1 MDELAGN
8 GNGWP
13 QIRKS
18 EERYDGGDATSRSYV
33 FLSAKSFSNYGTSIM
48 AVVHIEDGEVVGS
61 ANAAIARAVGNDQ
74 ASLRQATARQTG
86 MELEELVR
94 AFVGESIASGE
105 RRNQE
110 HEHVKWAQDHE
121 ASSSDGVL

>member
-48 AVVHIEDGEVVGS
+48 AVVHIEDGEVVGR
-61 ANAAIARAVGNDQ
+61 ADAAIASAVGNDEAGLREA
-74 ASLRQATARQTG
+74 ASCQTSLQ
-86 MELEELVR
+86 LEELAR
-94 AFVGESIASGE
+94 ADGPES
-105 RRNQE
+105 
-110 HEHVKWAQDHE
+110 
-121 ASSSDGVL
+121 ASSSQR